1 MIALVLVLLGYHQ
14 VTGNMEKKM
23 HDEPHNTK
31 EAYFAGGC
39 FWCTEADFEK
49 VKGVI
54 DAISGYTG
62 GHVANPTY
70 EQVSEG
76 GTGHVEAVKVIYDPT
91 KVSYEQ
97 LLQYFWMHIDPTD
110 AGGQFVD
117 RGPQYRSVIFY
128 SDEQEHRLAEASKKK
143 LAESGRFD
151 KPIVTEIL
159 PLGPFYP
166 AEEYHQDYY
175 KKNPIRYRYYRYR
188 SGRDQY
194 LKKVWGDMESDTKPQ
209 TKVGEKSQMKA
220 ETEESQMTE
229 NKTEEKMHSGMAS
242 DMKSNGKYNRPDKDE
257 LRRRLTPLQYKVTQ
271 ENGTEPAFN
280 NKYWNNHEAGIYVD
294 IVSGEPLFSSTD
306 KFDSGTGWPSF
317 TKPLEPDNIVE
328 KIDRGFFMTRTE
340 VRSKHGDSHLGHVFN
355 DGPKPTG
362 LRYCIN
368 SAALRF
374 IPKADLQKDGYGK
387 YLKLFK

>member
-387 YLKLFK
+387 YLKLFN